1 MSNKIRYMY
10 LRDDNDGPVGCLA
23 IKLHR
28 KKHYLEYQLS
38 VLNPADRRHPIT
50 GKNLPFNRAVARQ
63 LAIGRLVENPYN
75 LYLPEEAT
83 MNEVSLLVMQD
94 LASSA
99 APSLHGDIPARAIKA
114 AKLWLRNVS
123 R

>member
-1 MSNKIRYMY
+1 MSSKIRYMY
-10 LRDDNDGPVGCLA
+10 LRDENNGPVGCLA
-23 IKLHR
+23 IQLHR

-38 VLNPADRRHPIT
+38 VLNPVDKRHPIT

-63 LAIGRLVENPYN
+63 LAVGRLVESPIEM
-75 LYLPEEAT
+75 YLPEDAT
-83 MNEVSLLVMQD
+83 MNEISLLVMQD
-94 LASSA
+94 LVDIRGYV
-99 APSLHGDIPARAIKA
+99 PSRAIKA